1 LKKSLTASLSYR
13 LQQEHLHV
21 VVRVSC
27 GSLCSEEHDKIR
39 SQVGYE
45 RTSGLLVSLR
55 VRVKQE
61 WMVPFSYNL
70 SKSIISYMK
79 LIYIYL
85 INFCFNPLQNYI
97 PFSPFH
103 HPLWYNLPQNLI
115 LLHVESKHFIIQGFE
130 QFLYLVQQ

>member
-13 LQQEHLHV
+13 LQQEHVHV

-45 RTSGLLVSLR
+45 RTPGLLVSLK

-70 SKSIISYMK
+70 SKSIISY
-79 LIYIYL
+79 IYILWISALIPSKTIYL
-85 INFCFNPLQNYI
+85 SLLFITHFDITFLKISSFFMLNQNISLFKDLNSFCIWYSSS
-97 PFSPFH
+97 FS
-103 HPLWYNLPQNLI
+103 I
-115 LLHVESKHFIIQGFE
+115 
-130 QFLYLVQQ
+130 